1 MPAEISQPESQIS
14 SPEPAPMAGADDHF
28 PEVLSFYFVRFL
40 LITMGIGVGLVV
52 AYVAGVFLG
61 WIDLF
66 FC

>member
-1 MPAEISQPESQIS
+1 
-14 SPEPAPMAGADDHF
+14 MAGADDHF